1 MKYII
6 PKYFLPNLNIVES
19 NKIFKIKHYTQ
30 DKYQI
35 VIFGILLNLNNIRIN
50 KNFNDYQIVTNSN
63 FDELK
68 TYDNFLSKNIP
79 NYKSILK
86 NNSILVSNNKIKSDD
101 QKRVQ
106 TPKKAIKLGADYLV
120 IGRPITESRNPLKV
134 LKEINQ
140 TLL

>member
-6 PKYFLPNLNIVES
+6 PKYFLPNLKIVES

-30 DKYQI
+30 DRYQI

-50 KNFNDYQIVTNSN
+50 KNFNDYQIVTSSN

-68 TYDNFLSKNIP
+68 TYDKFLSQNIP

-86 NNSILVSNNKIKSDD
+86 NNSIIVPNNKTIQQYYDDRKQSLYLNIKY
-101 QKRVQ
+101 V
-106 TPKKAIKLGADYLV
+106 KKTGFLNI
-120 IGRPITESRNPLKV
+120 PIISIL
-134 LKEINQ
+134 
-140 TLL
+140 